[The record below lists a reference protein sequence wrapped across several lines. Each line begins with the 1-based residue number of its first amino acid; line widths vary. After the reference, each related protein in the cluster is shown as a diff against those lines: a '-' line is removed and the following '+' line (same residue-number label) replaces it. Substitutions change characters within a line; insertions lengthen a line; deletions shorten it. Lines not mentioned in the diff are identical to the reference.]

1 MHPGIKADII
11 TEPNL
16 TETNKIL
23 SVIRNELFYGS
34 ADYTKSQPDLFIPH
48 RFKILAPSQ
57 ADSFLEKV
65 KESLIEEE
73 DILLYV
79 HLPFCFSECLFC
91 NSFPHK
97 TDRGAQNDYLSN
109 LLKEIEL
116 FSNHGLFKG
125 KKARYIYFGGG
136 TPTSF
141 SNHDIKLILDKLSS
155 CIDLSENCSI
165 TSEAH
170 PSTLSDKNR
179 IRGLGDIGITRLSIG
194 CQTFDQK
201 VLLLCNRKN
210 TGGQVERIVR
220 DVQDAGISINIDMM
234 TGLPGQTIEGIKK
247 DLEILAGIRP
257 DSVEYIRHEIVN
269 PLVVKLYKDNPALV
283 VSNDTLFEM
292 VCITQEWMS
301 ANGYEQNGRFTDDK
315 QWGYR
320 YHWLREMPIIA
331 FGSRAR
337 SYTKTICF
345 DKHEELSAYSD
356 IIRNNGLPI
365 GRYISLTEREQM
377 YRSLLLNIQVKRGL
391 DIKQFHDRFSA
402 DPLDIFSSLF
412 SKLSEYGCLKQED
425 GAINLTKYGA
435 YFVEDIC
442 DYIIDAV
449 LKEESNCLVRAP
461 HSEGGTSSRL

>member
-1 MHPGIKADII
+1 M
-11 TEPNL
+11 EENEVL
-16 TETNKIL
+16 N
-23 SVIRNELFYGS
+23 VIRNELFYGS

-57 ADSFLEKV
+57 VDSFLEKV

-73 DILLYV
+73 ILLYV

-97 TDRGAQNDYLSN
+97 TDKKAQEDYLIN

-116 FSNHGLFKG
+116 LSKYGLFKG
-125 KKARYIYFGGG
+125 KKAKGIYLGGG

-141 SNHDIKLILDKLSS
+141 SNYDIKLILNKLSS
-155 CIDLSENCSI
+155 CIDLSENCSV

-170 PSTLSDKNR
+170 PSTLSDKQR
-179 IRGLGDIGITRLSIG
+179 IRELGDIGITRLSIG

-210 TGGQVERIVR
+210 TEGQIERIVK
-220 DVQDAGISINIDMM
+220 DVQDAGMSINIDMM
-234 TGLPGQTIEGIKK
+234 TGLPGQTIEGVKK
-247 DLEILAGIRP
+247 DLEILGGIRP

-269 PLVVKLYKDNPALV
+269 PLVVKLYKDNPGLV
-283 VSNDTLFEM
+283 VDNDTLFQM

-320 YHWLREMPIIA
+320 YHWLKEMPIIA
-331 FGSRAR
+331 LGSRAR
-337 SYTKTICF
+337 SYTKTICY
-345 DKHEELSAYSD
+345 DKHEELSVYSN
-356 IIRNNGLPI
+356 IIRKEGLPI
-365 GRYISLTEREQM
+365 GRYISLTPREQM

-391 DIKQFHDRFSA
+391 DIKQFQDRFTA
-402 DPLDIFSSLF
+402 DPLDVFSSLF
-412 SKLSEYGCLKQED
+412 SRLSEYGCLKQEG

-435 YFVEDIC
+435 YFVEDVC

-449 LKEESNCLVRAP
+449 LKEESKSLARTP
-461 HSEGGTSSRL
+461 HSEGGTSSRLC

>member
-1 MHPGIKADII
+1 MREYDLIEGN
-11 TEPNL
+11 EVLN
-16 TETNKIL
+16 
-23 SVIRNELFYGS
+23 VIRNRLFYGS
-34 ADYTKSQPDLFIPH
+34 SDYTKNQPDLFIPH

-65 KESLIEEE
+65 KESLTEEE
-73 DILLYV
+73 ILLYV

-97 TDRGAQNDYLSN
+97 ADREAQNDYLSD

-116 FSNHGLFKG
+116 ISDHGLFKG
-125 KKARYIYFGGG
+125 KKARCMYLGGG

-141 SNHDIKLILDKLSS
+141 SNHNIKLILDKISS
-155 CIDLSENCSI
+155 CIDLADSCII

-170 PSTLSDKNR
+170 PFTLSDKKR
-179 IRGLGDIGITRLSIG
+179 IKELGNIGINRLSVG

-210 TGGQVERIVR
+210 TKAQIVRIVK

-234 TGLPGQTIEGIKK
+234 TGLPGQTIEGVKK
-247 DLEILAGIRP
+247 DLEILGGIRP

-269 PLVVKLYKDNPALV
+269 PLIVKLYKDNPSLV
-283 VSNDTLFEM
+283 VDNDTLFEM
-292 VCITQEWMS
+292 VYITQEWMS

-320 YHWLREMPIIA
+320 YYWLKEMPIIA
-331 FGSRAR
+331 FGSRTR
-337 SYTKTICF
+337 SYTKTICY
-345 DKHEELSAYSD
+345 DKYEELSAYSN
-356 IIRNNGLPI
+356 IIRKGRLPI
-365 GRYISLTEREQM
+365 GRYISLTPKEQM
-377 YRSLLLNIQVKRGL
+377 YRSLLLNIQLKRGL
-391 DIKQFHDRFSA
+391 DIKQFRNRFTA
-402 DPLDIFSSLF
+402 DPLDTFSSLF
-412 SKLSEYGCLKQED
+412 SRLSEYGCLKQEG

-435 YFVEDIC
+435 YFVEDVC

-449 LKEESNCLVRAP
+449 LKEESNSLVRTP
-461 HSEGGTSSRL
+461 HSEGGRSSRLY